1 MVNESP
7 SNKDSLARD
16 LLLVEKAVQGDQKAF
31 AGLMSLYEDSLY
43 HMMLKKVNDPV
54 IAEDLTIEA
63 FSKAFQNLAR
73 FSPDFAFSTWLFK
86 IANNHCID
94 YLRKQKKDPCSRDKS
109 QPAGFQPDIV
119 DQSFGPEENFIREQR
134 QRLMRD
140 LVDKLNPR
148 YRQLIKL
155 RFFEELSYEE
165 IATQLNMPL
174 GTVKAGIFRAKDLLY
189 LILKNSRE
197 I

>member
-1 MVNESP
+1 MVNETP
-7 SNKDSLARD
+7 SNKDSVTRD
-16 LLLVEKAVQGDQKAF
+16 LMLVNRAVLGDQKAF
-31 AGLMSLYEDSLY
+31 AGLMALYEDSLY
-43 HMMLKKVNDPV
+43 NMLLKMVNDPV

-86 IANNHCID
+86 IANNNCID
-94 YLRKQKKDPCSRDKS
+94 YLRKQKKDPCSREKS
-109 QPAGFQPDIV
+109 QSPTVHSDIV
-119 DQSFGPEENFIREQR
+119 DQSFGPEERFIRDQR
-134 QRLMRD
+134 QRLLRD
-140 LVDKLNPR
+140 VVDKLNPR

-165 IATQLNMPL
+165 IATQLKMPI

-189 LILKNSRE
+189 LILRNSRE
-197 I
+197 F

>member
-1 MVNESP
+1 MVNDAP
-7 SNKDSLARD
+7 SNKDSVTRD
-16 LLLVEKAVQGDQKAF
+16 LILVNRAVQGDQKAF
-31 AGLMSLYEDSLY
+31 AGLMAFYEDSLY
-43 HMMLKKVNDPV
+43 HMLLKKVNDPV
-54 IAEDLTIEA
+54 VAEDLTIES
-63 FSKAFQNLAR
+63 FSKAFH
-73 FSPDFAFSTWLFK
+73 K

-94 YLRKQKKDPCSRDKS
+94 YLRKQKKDPCARDKNQS
-109 QPAGFQPDIV
+109 PALQPDIV
-119 DQSFGPEENFIREQR
+119 DQSFGPEESFIRDQR

-140 LVDKLNPR
+140 VVDKLNPR

-165 IATQLNMPL
+165 IATQLKMPI

-189 LILKNSRE
+189 LILRNSKE

>member
-1 MVNESP
+1 MVNETP
-7 SNKDSLARD
+7 SNKDSVARD
-16 LLLVEKAVQGDQKAF
+16 LMLVNRAVLGDQKAF
-31 AGLMSLYEDSLY
+31 AGLMALYEDSLY
-43 HMMLKKVNDPV
+43 NMLLKMVSDPV

-86 IANNHCID
+86 IANNNCID

-109 QPAGFQPDIV
+109 QSPAVHSDIV
-119 DQSFGPEENFIREQR
+119 DQSFGPEERFIRDQR
-134 QRLMRD
+134 QRLLRD
-140 LVDKLNPR
+140 VVDKLNPR

-165 IATQLNMPL
+165 IATQLKMPI

-189 LILKNSRE
+189 LILRNSRE
-197 I
+197 F

>member
-1 MVNESP
+1 MVIENPNS
-7 SNKDSLARD
+7 KDSVSRD
-16 LLLVEKAVQGDQKAF
+16 LMLVEKAVQGDQKAF
-31 AGLMSLYEDSLY
+31 ASLMDLYEDSLY
-43 HMMLKKVNDPV
+43 HMLLKKVNDPL

-63 FSKAFQNLAR
+63 FSKAFQNLSR
-73 FSPDFAFSTWLFK
+73 FSPDFAFSTWLFR
-86 IANNHCID
+86 IATNHCID

-109 QPAGFQPDIV
+109 QSPGFQPDII

-134 QRLMRD
+134 QRLLREI
-140 LVDKLNPR
+140 VDKLNPR

-165 IATQLNMPL
+165 IAIQLKMPI

-197 I
+197 F

>member
-1 MVNESP
+1 MVVENPNS
-7 SNKDSLARD
+7 KDSVTRD
-16 LLLVEKAVQGDQKAF
+16 LMLVEKAVQGDQKAF
-31 AGLMSLYEDSLY
+31 AVLMDLYEDSLY
-43 HMMLKKVNDPV
+43 HMLLQKVNDPV

-73 FSPDFAFSTWLFK
+73 FSPDFAFSTWLFR
-86 IANNHCID
+86 IATNHCID

-109 QPAGFQPDIV
+109 QSPGFQPDII

-134 QRLMRD
+134 QRLLREI
-140 LVDKLNPR
+140 VDKLNPR

-155 RFFEELSYEE
+155 RFFEELSYDE
-165 IATQLNMPL
+165 ISAQLKMPI

-189 LILKNSRE
+189 LILRNSRE
-197 I
+197 F

>member
-1 MVNESP
+1 MVIENPNS
-7 SNKDSLARD
+7 KDSVSRD
-16 LLLVEKAVQGDQKAF
+16 LMLVEKAVQGDQKAF
-31 AGLMSLYEDSLY
+31 ASLMDLYEDSLY
-43 HMMLKKVNDPV
+43 HMLLQKVNDPV

-63 FSKAFQNLAR
+63 FSKAFQNLSR
-73 FSPDFAFSTWLFK
+73 FSPDFAFSTWLFR
-86 IANNHCID
+86 IATNHCID
-94 YLRKQKKDPCSRDKS
+94 YLRKQKKDPCSRDKG
-109 QPAGFQPDIV
+109 QAPGFQPDII

-134 QRLMRD
+134 QRLLREI
-140 LVDKLNPR
+140 VDKLNPR

-165 IATQLNMPL
+165 IAAQLKMPL

-197 I
+197 F

>member
-1 MVNESP
+1 MVNETP
-7 SNKDSLARD
+7 SNKDSVTRD
-16 LLLVEKAVQGDQKAF
+16 LMLVNRAVQGDQKAF
-31 AGLMSLYEDSLY
+31 AGLMALYEDSLFN
-43 HMMLKKVNDPV
+43 MLLKKVNDPV

-94 YLRKQKKDPCSRDKS
+94 YLRKQKKDPCARDKNQS
-109 QPAGFQPDIV
+109 PAIQPDIV
-119 DQSFGPEENFIREQR
+119 DQSFGPEESFIRDQR

-140 LVDKLNPR
+140 VVDKLNPR
-148 YRQLIKL
+148 YRRLIKL

-165 IATQLNMPL
+165 IATQLKMPI

-189 LILKNSRE
+189 LILRNSKE
-197 I
+197 F

>member
-1 MVNESP
+1 MVNETP
-7 SNKDSLARD
+7 SNKDSVTRD
-16 LLLVEKAVQGDQKAF
+16 LMLVNRAVQGDQKAF
-31 AGLMSLYEDSLY
+31 AGLMALYEDSLFN
-43 HMMLKKVNDPV
+43 MLLKKVNDPV

-94 YLRKQKKDPCSRDKS
+94 YLRKQKKDPCARDKNQS
-109 QPAGFQPDIV
+109 PAVQPDIV
-119 DQSFGPEENFIREQR
+119 DQSFGPEESFIRDQR

-140 LVDKLNPR
+140 VVDKLNPR
-148 YRQLIKL
+148 YRRLIKL

-165 IATQLNMPL
+165 IATQLKMPI

-189 LILKNSRE
+189 LILRNSRE
-197 I
+197 F